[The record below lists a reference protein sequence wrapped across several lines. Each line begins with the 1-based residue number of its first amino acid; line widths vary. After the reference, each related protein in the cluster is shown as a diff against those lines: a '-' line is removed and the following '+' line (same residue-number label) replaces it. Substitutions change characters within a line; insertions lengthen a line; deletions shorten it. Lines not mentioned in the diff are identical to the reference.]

1 MWNVPL
7 KILRPT
13 TPASDFHLHQPWN
26 NCTLKK
32 HFSTFTIPQ
41 FRLFREH
48 FLWRH
53 RFVKRNWR
61 ELSACMHFIAF
72 FPLGGWAE
80 RFRDTAGVKVASK
93 RRLSGTGRAILSG
106 SSGQDLLT
114 VNTLKAGKRYWE
126 KKLDTCTS
134 LGVAHSPGFIFCPS
148 ADMVTNSFFSCCL
161 FVNKSYICLEGKLM
175 ILHQGGGYGS
185 LSFLL
190 ATPSSRTLEGL
201 LGGLF

>member
-1 MWNVPL
+1 MKTLVCKKKLAWIIGL
-7 KILRPT
+7 HAFYCILSSRRVGGKVSWYRWCQSCVE
-13 TPASDFHLHQPWN
+13 ASSL
-26 NCTLKK
+26 
-32 HFSTFTIPQ
+32 
-41 FRLFREH
+41 
-48 FLWRH
+48 
-53 RFVKRNWR
+53 RNW
-61 ELSACMHFIAF
+61 
-72 FPLGGWAE
+72 
-80 RFRDTAGVKVASK
+80 
-93 RRLSGTGRAILSG
+93 TGFLSG